1 MSLMSNYLFNN
12 ADRIG
17 MDVTDE
23 TQRTLQNTRFSN
35 YTISNYNNESLSDSH
50 VKFAT
55 NQPAISFNAVNGGS
69 GVGANVVDFES
80 LLHLKNEQE
89 RSLEKIQLI
98 QRPFLTVPYLGR
110 GSCDPV
116 LESQLLQG
124 EIVSDKKST
133 STVMDKS
140 FMNYSLYPT
149 DSKMEERVKN
159 TAFTVEESALNG
171 WVRGGASARN
181 IPATKF
187 DKNQRPSDS
196 SY

>member
-1 MSLMSNYLFNN
+1 MSNYLFNN
-12 ADRIG
+12 TDRIG
-17 MDVTDE
+17 MDVTDN

-35 YTISNYNNESLSDSH
+35 YTLSNYNNESTSDSH

-55 NQPAISFNAVNGGS
+55 NQPIMSFNAVNGGS
-69 GVGANVVDFES
+69 GVGANAVDLES

-110 GSCDPV
+110 GSCDPT

-124 EIVSDKKST
+124 EIVSDKKSVA
-133 STVMDKS
+133 TVMTKS
-140 FMNYSLYPT
+140 FADYALYPT
-149 DSKMEERVKN
+149 DSNMEERVKN
-159 TAFTVEESALNG
+159 PSYTVEEAAMDG
-171 WVRGGASARN
+171 WVRGGSSARN
-181 IPATKF
+181 ISAT
-187 DKNQRPSDS
+187 RPRDT